1 MNPLLASYHALPPR
15 VQSLLGTACRA
26 LPKSWRFGSRYGQFK
41 ELAQA
46 GEQWSPE
53 HLEALEEFKPDLLHA
68 SPSAALQ
75 LAMPLIRYRT
85 GDYVQLADPK
95 TDGDL
100 EFPWAAAKAVAGRD
114 QEFLL

>member
-75 LAMPLIRYRT
+75 FAIAPAITCSLPIPRPMATWNSPGPPRKPWLAVIRNFCF
-85 GDYVQLADPK
+85 
-95 TDGDL
+95 
-100 EFPWAAAKAVAGRD
+100 E
-114 QEFLL
+114 